1 MDKINLSSLD
11 KACELCYVAK
21 KYMLPHLVKEC
32 IGYLWSAVQ
41 PKNVCQ
47 IYEFARLLQENV
59 LMEKCLQVISLNTK
73 EVLTDSSFEEVD
85 LDTMITVF
93 SLEHL
98 NVDSELDL
106 FEAVTRFAK
115 PLGKRQAE
123 LPSNEKVLNV
133 DSSLEALF
141 PILSGSDARPENS
154 KKLTIRSAIEQ
165 IRFLTLSPQQFAEV
179 PVLRPPLL
187 TESEAFAVLMNI
199 SSSRSD
205 VPLPRGFSTSREPR
219 KHLIGNGPNV
229 RQISVS
235 KSFFDFISQEF
246 RSRNME
252 LMAPPLESGLKLI
265 PFLTL
270 GPRPVQINCSC
281 SYENFTRFNTYRS
294 EIHYFCYCPRFTT
307 ERLGFEVVCRAYKV
321 DPFSEDIKKHKETV
335 KALDVFFDQIKT
347 KSR

>member
-1 MDKINLSSLD
+1 MATPVFEAMFYGSMAAEGNKPIPILDVQPEAFKALLDSLD

-123 LPSNEKVLNV
+123 LPSNEK
-133 DSSLEALF
+133 
-141 PILSGSDARPENS
+141 
-154 KKLTIRSAIEQ
+154 KLTIRSAIEQ

-219 KHLIGNGPNV
+219 KHLIGNGPN
-229 RQISVS
+229 
-235 KSFFDFISQEF
+235 
-246 RSRNME
+246 
-252 LMAPPLESGLKLI
+252 L
-265 PFLTL
+265 
-270 GPRPVQINCSC
+270 
-281 SYENFTRFNTYRS
+281 Y
-294 EIHYFCYCPRFTT
+294 
-307 ERLGFEVVCRAYKV
+307 
-321 DPFSEDIKKHKETV
+321 
-335 KALDVFFDQIKT
+335 
-347 KSR
+347 